1 MSGTRQTKDGLLLG
15 EEIAGVNQIL
25 PHKHKSAWDLF
36 LKGVANNWSPA
47 EINMTEDVNQWKGGK
62 VSKEEKCGVM
72 EENNFFEHICCMTL
86 WAEGSSQVYLRTVSI
101 SYLKILGYVQ
111 EE

>member
-47 EINMTEDVNQWKGGK
+47 EINMTEDVNQWK
-62 VSKEEKCGVM
+62 SD
-72 EENNFFEHICCMTL
+72 TL
-86 WAEGSSQVYLRTVSI
+86 TDDERLPLFLESQI
-101 SYLKILGYVQ
+101 VQ
-111 EE
+111 EQLDQNHPATFQ